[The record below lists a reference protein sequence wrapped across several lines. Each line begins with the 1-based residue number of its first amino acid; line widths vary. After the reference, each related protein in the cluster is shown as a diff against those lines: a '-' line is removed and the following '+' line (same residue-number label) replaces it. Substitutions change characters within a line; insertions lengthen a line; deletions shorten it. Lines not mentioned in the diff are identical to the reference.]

1 MHTPKVEKLN
11 LGADNEYK
19 KMIRDTILDLDNLN
33 TLSVSECVMC
43 LYRVLA
49 NSHHFDSYNEAIS
62 TMMSLGLKRFSAD
75 LAMLS
80 HPISGTV
87 HEVAAYA
94 GNTEDFYIGQHVGVR
109 SDLCHQVSND
119 QCILNLPKVENR
131 ASQSSTLAYNH
142 TQIGAYLGSK
152 IAARSSRPDVL
163 CFISHNEQPNAYTP
177 DDLLILDLMAE
188 GIACM
193 SELQTAQ
200 AQRKRTDVEMFT
212 SGSLKSLE
220 EYLEQAKIPEM
231 IGVPAKVIEAL
242 QKRVGQSS
250 LSIGNIAEEL
260 NLSKRTLQRRL
271 YQHEVSFADLRDQV
285 RFHYSIDYLIQ
296 QHMSIDSISVCLDFS
311 DRTSFTNAFK
321 RWTGLSPS
329 TFRKIFRDY
338 V

>member
-1 MHTPKVEKLN
+1 MEKLN
-11 LGADNEYK
+11 LGADIEYEYTTAAAQIDINMCDCSK
-19 KMIRDTILDLDNLN
+19 
-33 TLSVSECVMC
+33 VSECVLY
-43 LYRVLA
+43 LYRILA
-49 NSHHFDSYNEAIS
+49 NSHYLDSYNRGIS
-62 TMMSLGLKRFSAD
+62 TVMSMGLKRYNAD
-75 LAMLS
+75 LAILS
-80 HPISGTV
+80 HPISGSV
-87 HEVAAYA
+87 HEVLAFA
-94 GNTEDFYIGQHVGVR
+94 GDAEDFYIGQHVSVR
-109 SDLCHQVSND
+109 QNLCHKISVDQVV
-119 QCILNLPKVENR
+119 LNLPRLDEE
-131 ASQSSTLAYNH
+131 ASQSSSLAYNH
-142 TQIGAYLGSK
+142 VSVGAYLGSK
-152 IAARSSRPDVL
+152 VKARTSKPDVL
-163 CFISHNEQPNAYTP
+163 CFISHNERTQPYSVE
-177 DDLLILDLMAE
+177 DLMLLELMAE

-193 SELQTAQ
+193 AELQTAQ
-200 AQRKRTDVEMFT
+200 AQRKRTDVDMFT
-212 SGSLKSLE
+212 SGSMKSLE

-231 IGVPAKVIEAL
+231 IGVPSKVIEAL

-271 YQHEVSFADLRDQV
+271 YQHDVSFADLRDQV